1 VDIIVGVHIAS
12 MTCDYTLVQTVRGGR
27 LRCGILSRQSIKYGM
42 IKGSEELTAPMSGH
56 TVIWPI
62 SWIANYFVAIAG
74 GMIIGFVPEALVSR
88 LYYNTGL
95 EPYSPMIAA
104 TAFLLGYFAAG
115 LILNGRAATFVWIIG
130 LAWMV
135 FGMYDTTKGWSA
147 SWSPEKT
154 RWGYMLANLFGP
166 TLRCSGSECLGELL
180 FTTPFTASITYS
192 FGAYLRKRRNA
203 GRQT

>member
-1 VDIIVGVHIAS
+1 
-12 MTCDYTLVQTVRGGR
+12 
-27 LRCGILSRQSIKYGM
+27 M

-56 TVIWPI
+56 TLIWPI

-130 LAWMV
+130 LAWML
-135 FGMYDTTKGWSA
+135 FGMYDTTKAWSA

-192 FGAYLRKRRNA
+192 FGAYVRKRRNA